1 MDTDGAAAR
10 GDGARIALTASDEIV
25 QRRIEAV
32 IDETAHELIS
42 VTESVEELRDQLAEL
57 DPSMVIVVFD
67 RPPFGQVPELAE
79 LRHELGP
86 RPLIVVTRGIIGA
99 GPRKLL
105 RAGLVFEREIEQSLV
120 PTIDAVLRDLV
131 CIPSTMREKIARPV
145 FSHRE
150 KQILQLLVQGHT
162 NGEIAGMLF
171 LSESTVKSHV
181 ASSFRKLGVS
191 SRAEAVERV
200 LHRD

>member
-79 LRHELGP
+79 PRHELGP

-105 RAGLVFEREIEQSLV
+105 RAGVDGLVFEREIEQSLV

-131 CIPSTMREKIARPV
+131 CIPSTMR
-145 FSHRE
+145 
-150 KQILQLLVQGHT
+150 
-162 NGEIAGMLF
+162 
-171 LSESTVKSHV
+171 
-181 ASSFRKLGVS
+181 
-191 SRAEAVERV
+191 
-200 LHRD
+200 